1 MKRKNG
7 RNHGEVFTK
16 LNVVKYILNEVGYLS
31 AKNLKNVRILEPAS
45 GQGAFAI
52 EIINRL
58 AESSL
63 NFGFDFIAALNQNVQ
78 LVEID
83 KTSFNSLKK
92 NIFNT
97 ILNYGFSIG
106 KVSQTIFSNS
116 NYLQFQTHS
125 EFDCIV
131 GNPPYIRH
139 EIIDSKLKAIYKT
152 EFSTFKYRADLYI
165 PFYEKSLKLL
175 SKKGK
180 LTFICSNRW
189 LFNQY
194 GKPLREMIAKQY
206 HLSKVINI
214 EKANA
219 FDEEVIAYPCI
230 TTITN
235 DRGSFT
241 NYYESQEKE
250 ININSIDFVKVA
262 TPKDSA
268 WQNLFLDYDI
278 NHNHLFGIK
287 EQNFE
292 IGIGVATGADKIFIK
307 KDSEL
312 NGIEKS
318 RLMPLIKSKSLT
330 GNKID
335 WDNSYVLNP
344 FEKNAICDLNKFPH
358 FKEYLNTHKDI
369 LLKRHIA
376 KKNPKYW
383 YKTIDKIKSDL
394 QNKYKL
400 LLPDLS
406 GSKFLFIDEGEF
418 YPHHNVYYITHE
430 SLNELK
436 ILACVLMSDFI
447 KDQLSQIGIRMN
459 GGLPRF
465 QSQTLKKLRI
475 PLLVELNVSD
485 RKTLINSYNNRN
497 FKEIN
502 RVVNKYCTQHCIKA
516 IAGEVIIQR
525 SVHLTNIVDN
535 REICAI

>member
-16 LNVVKYILNEVGYLS
+16 LNVVQYILDEVEYLS
-31 AKNLKNVRILEPAS
+31 AKNLKNVRVLEPAA

-63 NFGFDFIAALNQNVQ
+63 NFEFDFITALNQNIQ

-83 KTSFNSLKK
+83 KTSFKSLKK
-92 NIFNT
+92 NIFNA
-97 ILNYGFSIG
+97 IQNNGFSID
-106 KVSQTIFSNS
+106 KINQTIFSNS
-116 NYLQFQTHS
+116 NYLEFQTHL

-175 SKKGK
+175 SEKG
-180 LTFICSNRW
+180 LLSFICSNRW

-194 GKPLREMIAKQY
+194 GKPLREMIAKKY

-214 EKANA
+214 EKTNA

-230 TTITN
+230 TTIKN
-235 DRGSFT
+235 DKGEIT

-250 ININSIDFVKVA
+250 ININSLNFVKMI

-278 NHNHLFGIK
+278 NHNHLLGIN
-287 EQNFE
+287 EQDFK
-292 IGIGVATGADKIFIK
+292 IGIGVATGADKVFIK
-307 KDSEL
+307 KRSEL

-318 RLMPLIKSKSLT
+318 RLMPIINSKSLT

-344 FEKNAICDLNKFPH
+344 FEKNDICDLDKFPH
-358 FKEYLNTHKDI
+358 FKEYLSTHKDI

-376 KKNPKYW
+376 RKNPKYW

-406 GSKFLFIDEGEF
+406 GSKFLFIDEGKF

-430 SLNELK
+430 NLNELK

-475 PLLVELNVSD
+475 PNLKELSVSD
-485 RKTLINSYNNRN
+485 RKTLTDSYNNRN

-516 IAGEVIIQR
+516 IADEVIIQR
-525 SVHLTNIVDN
+525 SVHLTNIVDS
-535 REICAI
+535 RKICAI

>member
-16 LNVVKYILNEVGYLS
+16 LNVVQYILDEVEYLS
-31 AKNLKNVRILEPAS
+31 VKDLKNVRILEPAS

-63 NFGFDFIAALNQNVQ
+63 NFGFDFITALNQNIQ

-83 KTSFNSLKK
+83 KTSFKSLKK
-92 NIFNT
+92 NIFNA
-97 ILNYGFSIG
+97 IQNNGFSID
-106 KVSQTIFSNS
+106 KINQTIFSNS
-116 NYLQFQTHS
+116 NYLEFQTHL

-175 SKKGK
+175 SEKG
-180 LTFICSNRW
+180 LLSFICSNRW

-194 GKPLREMIAKQY
+194 GKPLREMIAKKY

-214 EKANA
+214 EKTNA

-230 TTITN
+230 TTIKN
-235 DRGSFT
+235 DKGEIT

-250 ININSIDFVKVA
+250 ININSLNFVKMI

-278 NHNHLFGIK
+278 NHNHLLGIN
-287 EQNFE
+287 EQDFK
-292 IGIGVATGADKIFIK
+292 IGIGVATGADKVFIK
-307 KDSEL
+307 KRSEL

-318 RLMPLIKSKSLT
+318 RLMPIINSKSLT

-344 FEKNAICDLNKFPH
+344 FEKNDICDLDKFPH
-358 FKEYLNTHKDI
+358 FKEYLSTHKDI

-376 KKNPKYW
+376 RKNPKYW

-406 GSKFLFIDEGEF
+406 GSKFLFIDEGKF
-418 YPHHNVYYITHE
+418 YPHHNVCYITHE
-430 SLNELK
+430 NLNELK

-475 PLLVELNVSD
+475 PNLKELSVSD
-485 RKTLINSYNNRN
+485 RKTLTDSYNNRN

-516 IAGEVIIQR
+516 IADEVIIQR
-525 SVHLTNIVDN
+525 SVHLTNIVDS
-535 REICAI
+535 RKICAI